1 MEERIELICKM
12 IRTHFA
18 GSDHALKEL
27 HDPVNVP
34 GVQDVLG
41 EDEGRSRDVVIAA
54 AGIRRRFL
62 QQ

>member
-1 MEERIELICKM
+1 M